1 MGAWSRIGKAGSHW
15 GVARGGVA
23 PPGRKRG
30 GAGSGGGGSGNG
42 GGGGGDE
49 LRVALAVQLPSLLHV
64 SAAGAGLGPGERGGE
79 RGCRCP
85 AAPVLTGPRRLQ
97 PNGETRQKQL
107 SAWCALALAYSQE
120 HRLPAMTVREAQ
132 DIPLFAN
139 HRLQRKLP
147 LESIQVVLEELR
159 KNGNLEWLDKNK
171 TSFLIM
177 WKRPEEWGKLIYQ
190 WVSKNGLTNSVFT
203 LYELVSGDDTENE
216 EFHGLDEATLLRAL
230 QALQQEHK
238 AEIITLDDGRGVKFF

>member
-1 MGAWSRIGKAGSHW
+1 MSFVWPWQYSF
-15 GVARGGVA
+15 
-23 PPGRKRG
+23 PPFF
-30 GAGSGGGGSGNG
+30 
-42 GGGGGDE
+42 
-49 LRVALAVQLPSLLHV
+49 
-64 SAAGAGLGPGERGGE
+64 
-79 RGCRCP
+79 
-85 AAPVLTGPRRLQ
+85 TLQ

-107 SAWCALALAYSQE
+107 AAWCALALAYSQE

-216 EFHGLDEATLLRAL
+216 EFHGLDEAFSLPHCPTFLSAVVRGVLLSSQGSAL
-230 QALQQEHK
+230 QVAVAHPCCLLTPRLCFLSRDDESVSVS
-238 AEIITLDDGRGVKFF
+238 IPLDLL

>member
-1 MGAWSRIGKAGSHW
+1 MSFVWPWQYSF
-15 GVARGGVA
+15 
-23 PPGRKRG
+23 PPFF
-30 GAGSGGGGSGNG
+30 
-42 GGGGGDE
+42 
-49 LRVALAVQLPSLLHV
+49 
-64 SAAGAGLGPGERGGE
+64 
-79 RGCRCP
+79 
-85 AAPVLTGPRRLQ
+85 TLQ

-107 SAWCALALAYSQE
+107 AAWCALALAYSQQ

-203 LYELVSGDDTENE
+203 LYELASGDDTENE

>member
-1 MGAWSRIGKAGSHW
+1 MYSF
-15 GVARGGVA
+15 
-23 PPGRKRG
+23 PPFF
-30 GAGSGGGGSGNG
+30 
-42 GGGGGDE
+42 
-49 LRVALAVQLPSLLHV
+49 
-64 SAAGAGLGPGERGGE
+64 
-79 RGCRCP
+79 
-85 AAPVLTGPRRLQ
+85 TLQ

-107 SAWCALALAYSQE
+107 AAWCTLALAYSRR

-132 DIPLFAN
+132 DSPLFAN
-139 HRLQRKLP
+139 RRLQRKLP

-177 WKRPEEWGKLIYQ
+177 WRRPEEWGKLIYQ

-203 LYELVSGDDTENE
+203 LYELVSGDDTAEE
-216 EFHGLDEATLLRAL
+216 EFHGLDEAMLLRAL

>member
-1 MGAWSRIGKAGSHW
+1 PP
-15 GVARGGVA
+15 A
-23 PPGRKRG
+23 PAPRLRQPLLNPQPG
-30 GAGSGGGGSGNG
+30 
-42 GGGGGDE
+42 
-49 LRVALAVQLPSLLHV
+49 
-64 SAAGAGLGPGERGGE
+64 
-79 RGCRCP
+79 
-85 AAPVLTGPRRLQ
+85 
-97 PNGETRQKQL
+97 
-107 SAWCALALAYSQE
+107 
-120 HRLPAMTVREAQ
+120 
-132 DIPLFAN
+132 
-139 HRLQRKLP
+139 KLP

>member
-1 MGAWSRIGKAGSHW
+1 PRAPTPRLRQRLLNPSAG
-15 GVARGGVA
+15 
-23 PPGRKRG
+23 
-30 GAGSGGGGSGNG
+30 
-42 GGGGGDE
+42 
-49 LRVALAVQLPSLLHV
+49 
-64 SAAGAGLGPGERGGE
+64 
-79 RGCRCP
+79 
-85 AAPVLTGPRRLQ
+85 
-97 PNGETRQKQL
+97 
-107 SAWCALALAYSQE
+107 
-120 HRLPAMTVREAQ
+120 
-132 DIPLFAN
+132 
-139 HRLQRKLP
+139 KLP